1 MHRGLIYRRTYLN
14 LAGTPTRIAC
24 TQYTVCTLHVHS
36 MYTACTQSLPCL
48 FPASQGMSA
57 ADAYALVASQR
68 RITRLPT
75 RLWGFPRPQWRA
87 LLRYEASE
95 AERRDRGEIEAR

>member
-1 MHRGLIYRRTYLN
+1 
-14 LAGTPTRIAC
+14 
-24 TQYTVCTLHVHS
+24 
-36 MYTACTQSLPCL
+36 
-48 FPASQGMSA
+48 MSA

>member
-1 MHRGLIYRRTYLN
+1 MHS
-14 LAGTPTRIAC
+14 A
-24 TQYTVCTLHVHS
+24 CTLHVHS
-36 MYTACTQSLPCL
+36 MHTACILAYL
-48 FPASQGMSA
+48 ISQGMSA

-95 AERRDRGEIEAR
+95 AERRDGAR